1 MAVLNGGYLV
11 QLLFISLLDLFKKAT
26 KKMSQTRLG
35 SFIEAWVNVL
45 IGFTINY
52 IANLLIFPL
61 FGFHISLLANFYMG
75 LLYTVISVIRSY
87 CIRRWFNARI
97 HKLLAN
103 I

>member
-1 MAVLNGGYLV
+1 
-11 QLLFISLLDLFKKAT
+11 
-26 KKMSQTRLG
+26 MSQTKLG

-61 FGFHISLLANFYMG
+61 FGFHISLLDNLYMG

-97 HKLLAN
+97 HKLLSN

>member
-1 MAVLNGGYLV
+1 
-11 QLLFISLLDLFKKAT
+11 
-26 KKMSQTRLG
+26 MSQTKLG

-52 IANLLIFPL
+52 IANLLIFQL
-61 FGFHISLLANFYMG
+61 FGFHISLLAKFYMG
-75 LLYTVISVIRSY
+75 LLYTVISVVRSY

>member
-1 MAVLNGGYLV
+1 MR
-11 QLLFISLLDLFKKAT
+11 QT
-26 KKMSQTRLG
+26 KLG

-61 FGFHISLLANFYMG
+61 FGFHISLLANLYMG
-75 LLYTVISVIRSY
+75 LLYTLISVVRSY

>member
-1 MAVLNGGYLV
+1 MN
-11 QLLFISLLDLFKKAT
+11 QT
-26 KKMSQTRLG
+26 KLG

-61 FGFHISLLANFYMG
+61 FNFHITLLENFYMG
-75 LLYTVISVIRSY
+75 LIYTLISVVRSY

-103 I
+103 V